1 MKDQELHEAVLEVVK
16 SWQRNG
22 VLCRAA
28 SSGKLA
34 NVGKQTANVG
44 KPKALNRKDIDI
56 NFDILA
62 PIVSNFGD

>member
-34 NVGKQTANVG
+34 NVGK
-44 KPKALNRKDIDI
+44 PKALNRKDIDI